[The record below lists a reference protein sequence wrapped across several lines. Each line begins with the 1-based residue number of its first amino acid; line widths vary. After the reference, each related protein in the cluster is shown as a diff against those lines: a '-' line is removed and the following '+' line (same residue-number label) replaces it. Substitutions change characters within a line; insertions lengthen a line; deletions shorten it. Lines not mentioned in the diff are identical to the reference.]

1 VRQNTMAALQDAL
14 AKHNAGDLGGA
25 ARAYRAIL
33 KRDPAQA
40 DAMHL
45 LGLTA
50 HQTGDQARA
59 IRHIEKA
66 VAMKPK
72 EPVFLGNLG
81 LAHHAA
87 GNLDLAEGCF
97 RRALT
102 AVPAYYPARLHLGS
116 VLAAQGRD
124 EGALSEFLA
133 LIDITLS
140 DVPAVAR
147 PDMASLV
154 LAHAKAAQAL
164 RNLGRFEDAV
174 EQYERAILLAPSD
187 AELLASYASLEQIR
201 GHIDAAVEIYHRAL
215 ALQPVSPQISLNL
228 GHCYL
233 EQGLFD
239 EALTAFKAAQEP
251 IGGGNYESAVAGIA
265 SLHERAG
272 AYKEA
277 WTVLEPLIENA
288 SPAKINPV
296 LATTF
301 ALIAGHLGR
310 EEDAI
315 SVAEGCLEM
324 QFAET
329 VGNFAGTH
337 TSGPHTSGTGETNL
351 RFALGRLYERQVDYH
366 KAFVQFEIANRKTK
380 TKFDPVAFRDSIDAL
395 IKVFATS
402 NPKTVAQNIDERP
415 VFIVG
420 MPRSGTTLV
429 EQILASHGQIYGG
442 GELSYLHQALDT
454 MPRPASTEML
464 YPEVV
469 DQVSAAN
476 LDVAAYNYLDKL
488 AQLAPNAA
496 RITDKMPGNILHLGA
511 IARLF
516 PRAHIIHVRRN
527 PLDTC
532 LSCFTQNFGERLVF
546 TTDLSDLA
554 DYYLGYN
561 RLSEHW
567 RGLTNLP
574 MLEISYEELV
584 GSVETGSRRMIDF
597 LGLEWDPACLD
608 FHRNERAVSTASYA
622 QVRQPIYQGAVGKW
636 QDYRRELEPLIA
648 KLSQAG
654 AI

>member
-1 VRQNTMAALQDAL
+1 MRQNTTAALQEAL

-40 DAMHL
+40 DALHL

-50 HQTGDQARA
+50 HQSGDQARA
-59 IRHIEKA
+59 IRHIETA
-66 VAMKPK
+66 VAIKPK

-97 RRALT
+97 RRALA

-124 EGALSEFLA
+124 EDALAEFQA

-147 PDMASLV
+147 PDMASQV
-154 LAHAKAAQAL
+154 LSHAKAAQAL
-164 RNLGRFEDAV
+164 RNLGRFEEAV
-174 EQYERAILLAPSD
+174 EQYEHAILLAPND
-187 AELLASYASLEQIR
+187 AELLASQASLEQIR
-201 GHIDAAVEIYHRAL
+201 GRIDAAVEIYHRAL

-265 SLHERAG
+265 SVHERAG
-272 AYKEA
+272 AYDDA
-277 WTVLEPLIENA
+277 WAVLEPHIA
-288 SPAKINPV
+288 DTSPAKINPA

-310 EEDAI
+310 EEDAL
-315 SVAEGCLEM
+315 SMAQGCLEM
-324 QFAET
+324 QFAENA
-329 VGNFAGTH
+329 GNTAGTH
-337 TSGPHTSGTGETNL
+337 TAGTGETNL
-351 RFALGRLYERQVDYH
+351 RFALGHLYEGQADYH
-366 KAFVQFEIANRKTK
+366 KAFDQFEIANGKTK
-380 TKFDPVAFRDSIDAL
+380 TKFDPGAFRDSVDAL
-395 IKVFATS
+395 ITVFDTS
-402 NPKTVAQNIDERP
+402 NPKIVAQNTDERP

-429 EQILASHGQIYGG
+429 EQILASHNQIHGG
-442 GELSYLHQALDT
+442 GELAYLHQAIDT
-454 MPRPASTEML
+454 MPRPASTELL

-476 LDVAAYNYLDKL
+476 LDTVAYNYLDKL
-488 AQLAPNAA
+488 ARLAPHAG

-532 LSCFTQNFGERLVF
+532 LSCFTHNFGERLAF

-567 RGLTNLP
+567 KGLKNLS
-574 MLEISYEELV
+574 MLEVSYEELV

-597 LGLEWDPACLD
+597 LGLEWDPACLN
-608 FHRNERAVSTASYA
+608 FHSNKRAVSTASYA
-622 QVRQPIYQGAVGKW
+622 QVRQPIYQGAIGKW
-636 QDYRRELEPLIA
+636 QDYRRALEPLIA
-648 KLSQAG
+648 KLNQAG